1 MVTRIITGIVLIA
14 AVIAWLFFADFPIFT
29 MGALF
34 IYMVGAYELGPIF
47 KFKQRYLFLFL
58 AVAAAVCCF
67 VIAPPG
73 EFVSGHITPV
83 VKYIIALSIPL
94 WIGVVPLIKAYPHK
108 SSWYENKVIC
118 AILGLLMLV
127 PFLEG
132 LLVLRATDIAL
143 DANTGAY
150 LVLAVMALVWA
161 ADSGAYFAGV
171 FFGKNKLI
179 PAVSPKKTREGLYGG
194 LILAFAALIL
204 FMHLGLFSVYAD
216 SSPALIASGIIAIV
230 FSVIGDLLESMI
242 KRLGGV
248 KDSGKIFPGHGGM
261 LDRID
266 SQLAAVPLFLSVN
279 WLISGNLA

>member
-47 KFKQRYLFLFL
+47 KFKQRYLFLLL
-58 AVAAAVCCF
+58 AVAAAVGCF
-67 VIAPPG
+67 VMAPPG
-73 EFVSGHITPV
+73 EFVTGNIPV
-83 VKYIIALSIPL
+83 SVKYVIALSLPL
-94 WIGVVPLIKAYPHK
+94 WVGVIPLIKAYPHK
-108 SSWYENKVIC
+108 SAWYENKVLC

-127 PFLEG
+127 PFLEA
-132 LLVLRATDIAL
+132 LLVLRSTEIAL
-143 DANTGAY
+143 NQNTGAY

-161 ADSGAYFAGV
+161 ADSGAYFSGV
-171 FFGKNKLI
+171 FFGKTKLI

-194 LILAFAALIL
+194 LILACLALVL
-204 FMHLGLFSVYAD
+204 FMQLGLFSSYGENLT
-216 SSPALIASGIIAIV
+216 ALVISGIIAIV

-266 SQLAAVPLFLSVN
+266 SQLAAVPLFLTVN
-279 WLISGNLA
+279 WLISGNFA

>member
-1 MVTRIITGIVLIA
+1 M
-14 AVIAWLFFADFPIFT
+14 
-29 MGALF
+29 
-34 IYMVGAYELGPIF
+34 
-47 KFKQRYLFLFL
+47 
-58 AVAAAVCCF
+58 
-67 VIAPPG
+67 
-73 EFVSGHITPV
+73 
-83 VKYIIALSIPL
+83 
-94 WIGVVPLIKAYPHK
+94 
-108 SSWYENKVIC
+108 
-118 AILGLLMLV
+118 
-127 PFLEG
+127 
-132 LLVLRATDIAL
+132 VLRATDIAL